1 MFLHTVSAHPGLTG
15 RHVLTADCGVIA
27 LAGVAS
33 AVTAGGGVDLPA
45 ALVHTAIGT
54 AGWLAAS
61 RLLQRNE
68 PGRGQAAIELG
79 LVSGVVMAVTSLV
92 ATASAALAPLGG
104 GAGPLAT
111 AHFVEVL
118 WPGAL
123 LVRLLTPGALALAP
137 WEPEAVLV
145 VGTGALGRYTAR
157 RIQEQAARRATC
169 SFLSFAGDG
178 TAGEAPG
185 EVLGT
190 SDDLARVLRERPFDE
205 VYVAGSPLRHARAM
219 QAAVQVCERFGV
231 PFALPESQF
240 RLDRAR
246 PARRPSADGYVHY
259 LGAEPKPVQ
268 MALKRALDVVVAAAA
283 LVLLSP
289 LLLVVSGLIA
299 LGSPG
304 PVLFRQTRVG
314 RHGKPFA
321 MLKLRS
327 MVEGAEGQRA
337 MLAARNEQSGPV
349 FKIRDDPRV
358 TRVGRFIRRYSID
371 ELPQLVNVLCGDMS
385 LVGPRPPLPEEV
397 ARYEPW
403 QRRRLSVRPGITCLW
418 QVSGRNAVSFEEW
431 MYLDMRYIDHWS
443 LDEDLKL
450 ILRTVPAVVTGRGA
464 S

>member
-1 MFLHTVSAHPGLTG
+1 
-15 RHVLTADCGVIA
+15 
-27 LAGVAS
+27 
-33 AVTAGGGVDLPA
+33 VTAAGGVDAPA
-45 ALVHTAIGT
+45 ALLNTAVAT

-61 RLLQRNE
+61 RILAHRD
-68 PGRGQAAIELG
+68 PGGGQGAAVDLG

-92 ATASAALAPLGG
+92 ATTSAAFPAGAAP
-104 GAGPLAT
+104 AAT
-111 AHFVEVL
+111 IHFVEVL

-123 LVRLLTPGALALAP
+123 LVRLLVPGALALVP
-137 WEPEAVLV
+137 REPEAVLV

-157 RIQEQAARRATC
+157 RIQEQISRRATC
-169 SFLSFAGDG
+169 AFLAFVGDG
-178 TAGEAPG
+178 AAGEAPG
-185 EVLGT
+185 EILGT
-190 SDDLARVLRERPFDE
+190 SDDLARVLRERPFEE
-205 VYVAGSPLRHARAM
+205 VYIAGSPVRHGRSM
-219 QAAVQVCERFGV
+219 QAAVHVCERYGV

-246 PARRPSADGYVHY
+246 PAHRPSADGYVHY
-259 LGAEPKPVQ
+259 LNASPKPVQ

-283 LVLLSP
+283 LIVLSP
-289 LLLVVSGLIA
+289 LLLVVSLLIA

-327 MVEGAEGQRA
+327 MVVDAE
-337 MLAARNEQSGPV
+337 ARRQALLSHNEQSGPV
-349 FKIRDDPRV
+349 FKIKDDPRV
-358 TRVGRFIRRYSID
+358 TRVGRFIRRFSID
-371 ELPQLVNVLCGDMS
+371 ELPQLVNVLRGEMS

-418 QVSGRNAVSFEEW
+418 QVSGRNGVSFEQW

-443 LDEDLKL
+443 LNEDLKL